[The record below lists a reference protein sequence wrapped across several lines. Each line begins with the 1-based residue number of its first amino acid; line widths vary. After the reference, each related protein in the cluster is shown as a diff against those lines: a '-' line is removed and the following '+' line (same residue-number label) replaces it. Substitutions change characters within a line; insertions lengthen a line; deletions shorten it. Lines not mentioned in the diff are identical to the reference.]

1 MGGRARSY
9 TGELPSE
16 RIFQVDFPERPGA
29 LRKFLAVFSPDFL
42 ITLFHYRETGV
53 FQSSACSS
61 QYLAAA
67 SAGDC
72 VPGRGGTFAEQQDT

>member
-42 ITLFHYRETGV
+42 ITLFHYRETGALR
-53 FQSSACSS
+53 SSACSS
-61 QYLAAA
+61 QNSAAA
-67 SAGDC
+67 SAGNC
-72 VPGRGGTFAEQQDT
+72 VPGRGGTSAEQQDT

>member
-42 ITLFHYRETGV
+42 ITLFHYRETGKL
-53 FQSSACSS
+53 QSSACSS
-61 QYLAAA
+61 QHLPAA

-72 VPGRGGTFAEQQDT
+72 VQDTKVLLAEQQYA